1 MKEQKNT
8 EPKNTKRPRQE
19 VRQERLRTLREI
31 AELLA
36 EEERE
41 SDDVIV
47 DARETKTGD
56 KGKQDLSYAS
66 SPLAYAIPAYLAS
79 CKEPQTA
86 KQIAKALQ
94 RAGRDFESDTPVH
107 AIRIAL
113 RRMVGKNPDLF
124 HSGWAKWYLK
134 SKCTKAQLEKYLK
147 KNVNFGTGG
156 HGKKAHSKATSDAIQ
171 KRISEGKKWGG
182 PKKATPELVERA
194 KEMLRSGM
202 PLHEVCS
209 TLGVAIPTLYQH
221 GLRQRALKKEGE
233 LWKGLSLENDN
244 VVRLKS

>member
-1 MKEQKNT
+1 MNEPKNT
-8 EPKNTKRPRQE
+8 EAKNTKRPRQV

-41 SDDVIV
+41 SEDVIV
-47 DARETKTGD
+47 DARETKTSD
-56 KGKQDLSYAS
+56 KGKQELSYAS

-94 RAGRDFESDTPVH
+94 QAGRDFESDTPVH

-124 HSGWAKWYLK
+124 HAGWAKWYLK
-134 SKCTKAQLEKYLK
+134 SKCTKAQLERYLK
-147 KNVNFGTGG
+147 KNSNYGTGG

-182 PKKATPELVERA
+182 PKKATPELIERA
-194 KEMLRSGM
+194 KEMLRNGVSLG
-202 PLHEVCS
+202 EVCK
-209 TLGVAIPTLYQH
+209 TLGVATPTLYAH
-221 GLRQRALKKEGE
+221 GVHQRELKREGQVRKAMALETG
-233 LWKGLSLENDN
+233 N